1 MKILLVNDDGI
12 YAEGIKR
19 MAESLIEAGHKLKV
33 IAPDQERSAIS
44 HAITI
49 RKPLRLFKTESK
61 SLGNDAYRVNG
72 TPADCIKLALK
83 VFEDFKPDLVI
94 SGINHGHNLGYDVY
108 YSGTVSAAIEAYIQ
122 GYKAIAVSLSV
133 VGSKNF
139 KAVAEKIVDYLN
151 DDDFIDSLNL
161 IDGPLNINFPDL
173 KYSKYNGYKVTSLAP
188 QIYEDSVEERVDP
201 AGGKYFWFRG
211 GNKTYENDDFD
222 VNAVKNG
229 FISITPLNLNIS
241 DDKKID
247 ILNDK
252 LSLDID

>member
-12 YAEGIKR
+12 YAEGINKL
-19 MAESLIEAGHKLKV
+19 AEALIKAGHELKV

-49 RKPLRLFKTESK
+49 RKPLRLFKTENK

-83 VFEDFKPDLVI
+83 VFEDYNPDLVI

-133 VGSKNF
+133 DGSKNF
-139 KAVAEKIVDYLN
+139 QAVAKKIVDYLEN
-151 DDDFIDSLNL
+151 SDFIEALNL
-161 IDGPLNINFPDL
+161 LEGPLNINFPDL
-173 KYSKYNGYKVTSLAP
+173 KYPKYNGYKITALAP
-188 QIYEDSVEERVDP
+188 NLYEDSVEERVDP
-201 AGGKYFWFRG
+201 AGGKYFWFKG
-211 GNKTYENDDFD
+211 GKKSYDNDNYDI
-222 VNAVKNG
+222 NAIRAG
-229 FISITPLNLNIS
+229 FISITPLNLNMS
-241 DDKKID
+241 DEKRIEL
-247 ILNDK
+247 LNK
-252 LSLDID
+252 SFSLD

>member
-19 MAESLIEAGHKLKV
+19 LAETLISAGHQLKV

-83 VFEDFKPDLVI
+83 VFDDFKPDLVI

-122 GYKAIAVSLSV
+122 GYKAIAVSLSIDD
-133 VGSKNF
+133 SKNF
-139 KAVAEKIVDYLN
+139 KAVADKLVDYLSN
-151 DDDFIDSLNL
+151 DNFMETLNL
-161 IDGPLNINFPDL
+161 LEGPLNINFPDL
-173 KYSKYNGYKVTSLAP
+173 KDSDYNGYKITTLAP
-188 QIYEDSVEERVDP
+188 HLYEDSVEERTDP

-211 GNKTYENDDFD
+211 GNKTYDDENID
-222 VNAVKNG
+222 VTAVKNG
-229 FISITPLNLNIS
+229 YISITPLNLNIS
-241 DDKKID
+241 DDKKVD
-247 ILNDK
+247 ILNDN
-252 LSLDID
+252 LALD

>member
-12 YAEGIKR
+12 YAEGINSL
-19 MAESLIEAGHKLKV
+19 AEALIEAGHQLKV

-49 RKPLRLFKTESK
+49 RKPLRLFKTVSK
-61 SLGNDAYRVNG
+61 RLGNDAYRVNG

-122 GYKAIAVSLSV
+122 GYKAIAVSLSIDE
-133 VGSKNF
+133 SKNF
-139 KAVAEKIVDYLN
+139 TAVADKLVDYLSN
-151 DDDFIDSLNL
+151 DDFIETLNL
-161 IDGPLNINFPDL
+161 LDGPLNINFPDL
-173 KYSKYNGYKVTSLAP
+173 KYSKYNGYKITTLAP
-188 QIYEDSVEERVDP
+188 HLYEDSVEERIDP

-211 GNKTYENDDFD
+211 GNKSYDDD
-222 VNAVKNG
+222 KADINAIKNG

-247 ILNDK
+247 ILNDN
-252 LSLDID
+252 LSLD

>member
-19 MAESLIEAGHKLKV
+19 LAEALIRAGHHLKV

-83 VFEDFKPDLVI
+83 VFDDFKPDLVI

-122 GYKAIAVSLSV
+122 GYKAIAVSLSIDD
-133 VGSKNF
+133 SKNF
-139 KAVAEKIVDYLN
+139 KAVADKLVDYLSN
-151 DDDFIDSLNL
+151 DNFMETLNL
-161 IDGPLNINFPDL
+161 LEGPLNINFPDL
-173 KYSKYNGYKVTSLAP
+173 KDSDYNGYKITTLAP
-188 QIYEDSVEERVDP
+188 HLYEDSVEERTDP

-211 GNKTYENDDFD
+211 GNKTYDDENID
-222 VNAVKNG
+222 VTAVKNG
-229 FISITPLNLNIS
+229 YISITPLNLNIS
-241 DDKKID
+241 DDKKVD
-247 ILNDK
+247 ILNDN
-252 LSLDID
+252 LALD

>member
-12 YAEGIKR
+12 YAEGIKKL
-19 MAESLIEAGHKLKV
+19 AEALIKADHKLKV

-83 VFEDFKPDLVI
+83 VFDDFKPDLVI

-122 GYKAIAVSLSV
+122 GYKAIAVSLSID
-133 VGSKNF
+133 GSKNF
-139 KAVAEKIVDYLN
+139 KAVADKLVDYLGN
-151 DDDFIDSLNL
+151 KNFVETLNL
-161 IDGPLNINFPDL
+161 LEGPLNINFPDL
-173 KYSKYNGYKVTSLAP
+173 KYSNYNGYKVTTLAP
-188 QIYEDSVEERVDP
+188 HLYEDSVEERTDP

-211 GNKTYENDDFD
+211 GNRTYDDENID
-222 VNAVKNG
+222 VAAVKNG
-229 FISITPLNLNIS
+229 YISFTPLNLNIS
-241 DDKKID
+241 DDKKVD
-247 ILNDK
+247 ILNDN
-252 LSLDID
+252 LTLD

>member
-12 YAEGIKR
+12 YAEGIKSL
-19 MAESLIEAGHKLKV
+19 AEALIEAGHQLKV

-61 SLGNDAYRVNG
+61 RLGNDAYRVNG

-83 VFEDFKPDLVI
+83 VFEDFKPGLVI
-94 SGINHGHNLGYDVY
+94 SGINHGQNLGYDVY

-122 GYKAIAVSLSV
+122 GYKAIAVSLSID
-133 VGSKNF
+133 GSNNF

-151 DDDFIDSLNL
+151 NDEFLESLNL
-161 IDGPLNINFPDL
+161 LEGPLNINFPDL
-173 KYSKYNGYKVTSLAP
+173 KYSKYNGYKITSLAP
-188 QIYEDSVEERVDP
+188 DLYEDSVEARLDP

-211 GNKTYENDDFD
+211 GNKTYNYGNFD
-222 VNAVKNG
+222 VSAVRNG

-241 DDKKID
+241 DDNKID
-247 ILNDK
+247 MLNNN
-252 LSLDID
+252 LSLD